1 MSANRSPSQEP
12 PTKVLTRG
20 LRKGVALAIT
30 TFLDPFFRMCGIER
44 DDMAETGEALA
55 VCAK

>member
-1 MSANRSPSQEP
+1 MSANRSASQEP

-20 LRKGVALAIT
+20 LIT